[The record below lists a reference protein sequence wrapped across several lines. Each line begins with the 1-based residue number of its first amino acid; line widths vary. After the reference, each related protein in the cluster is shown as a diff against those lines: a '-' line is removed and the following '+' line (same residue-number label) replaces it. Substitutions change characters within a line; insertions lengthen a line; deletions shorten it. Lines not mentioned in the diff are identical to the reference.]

1 MKTLAVFGLGLIG
14 GSFALGLK
22 QRLFHRVVGFD
33 SNPMHLK
40 QALALGII
48 DEVGSRLSDIEDL
61 DMVLLA
67 VPVRAYE
74 SVLMQLQPCLEV
86 IDSDYVLTDV
96 GSVKVPLVTAA
107 RKVMGELPS
116 NWVLAHPIAGSEQ
129 HGPEAAHPE
138 LFKSHKVILTPCAT
152 TDILA
157 IERVRRAWSFLG
169 AQVETLSV
177 THHDQVLA
185 RTSHLPHFLAYA
197 LVSDLVKQSDNL
209 QIFHYAAGGFRDFT
223 RIAASSP
230 VMWHDIFFSNKEA
243 VISALASYIDELK
256 EYQVFLEKDHS
267 EELLARLT
275 DSRSARVY
283 FQALLERRGLSE
295 VSLKS
300 PINFIATGFE
310 QLSQQGTLKGDIHV
324 PGDKSIS
331 HRAIM
336 LGAIAEGTTEI
347 EGFLEGEDSLA
358 TLQAFRAMGVQ
369 ILGPDDGKVVI
380 KGVGLSGLK
389 PPKAPLYMGNSGTA
403 MRLLS
408 GLLSGQ
414 AFSSTLEGDA
424 SLSQRPMQRVID
436 PLQLMGANIRALG
449 AKGTPPVCIE
459 AASKAGLKSVSYE
472 LPMAS
477 AQVKSSVLLAGLYA
491 KGEIRVV
498 EPEPTRDHSERML
511 QAMGCDLR
519 VQGGEIRMRR
529 PDKLQAVQIHIPGDI
544 SSAAFLIVA
553 AILARQSDLCIR
565 DVGINPTRD
574 GVIQILRL
582 MGANIRIE
590 NERLVG
596 KEPVADLFVSHSEL
610 KGIDIP
616 QELVP
621 LAIDEF
627 PVIFIA
633 AACAMGVTRVTGA
646 KELRVKESD
655 RISAMVEGLNRM
667 GVAAIGTE
675 DGAIIPGCESEYLVF
690 NGGTVE
696 SQGDHRIAMA
706 FTVASLRAKADI
718 RILDC
723 ANVDT
728 SFPDFLSVVNGV
740 GLQVVSEKA

>member
-22 QRLFHRVVGFD
+22 QRLFRRVVGFD
-33 SNPMHLK
+33 SNPIHLRR
-40 QALALGII
+40 ALTLGII
-48 DEVGSRLSDIEDL
+48 DEVGSQLSDIDDL
-61 DMVLLA
+61 GMVLLA

-74 SVLMQLQPCLEV
+74 SVLMQLQPCLEAMST
-86 IDSDYVLTDV
+86 DFVLTDV
-96 GSVKVPLVTAA
+96 GSVKAPLVAA
-107 RKVMGELPS
+107 AEKVMGKLPS

-129 HGPEAAHPE
+129 HGPEAANPE
-138 LFKSHKVILTPCAT
+138 LFRSHKVILTPCAD
-152 TDILA
+152 TDALA
-157 IERVRRAWSFLG
+157 IARVRNAWCSLG

-177 THHDQVLA
+177 AHHDQILA

-243 VISALASYIDELK
+243 VISALGSYIDELK
-256 EYQVFLEKDHS
+256 EYQVLLEKDHS

-295 VSLKS
+295 VSLKN
-300 PINFIATGFE
+300 PINFIAAGVDR
-310 QLSQQGTLKGDIHV
+310 LPQQGKLKGNIHM

-347 EGFLEGEDSLA
+347 QGFLEGEDSLA

-380 KGVGLSGLK
+380 KGVGLRGLN

-414 AFSSTLEGDA
+414 VFSSTLEGDA

-436 PLQLMGANIRALG
+436 PLQLMGANIRAVG

-459 AASKAGLKSVSYE
+459 PASNGDLQAVSYE

-477 AQVKSSVLLAGLYA
+477 AQVKSAILLAGLYA
-491 KGEIRVV
+491 EGETRIV
-498 EPEPTRDHSERML
+498 ESEPTRDHSERML
-511 QAMGCDLR
+511 EAMGCDLR
-519 VQGGEIRMRR
+519 VQKGEMSMRSPTR
-529 PDKLQAVQIHIPGDI
+529 LRAVKMQIPGDI

-553 AILARQSDLCIR
+553 AILARHSDVCIK
-565 DVGINPTRD
+565 DVGINPTRN
-574 GVIQILRL
+574 GVIQILKL
-582 MGANIRIE
+582 MGAKIGIE
-590 NERLVG
+590 NERVVG
-596 KEPVADLFVSHSEL
+596 KEPVADLVVTHSEL
-610 KGIDIP
+610 KGIDVP

-627 PVIFIA
+627 PVLFIA
-633 AACAMGVTRVTGA
+633 AACAEGVTRITGA
-646 KELRVKESD
+646 QELRVKESD
-655 RISAMVEGLNRM
+655 RISAMVEGLNRL

-675 DGAIIPGCESEYLVF
+675 DGAIIPGCKSQYLVF

-696 SQGDHRIAMA
+696 SLGDHRIAMA

-718 RILDC
+718 RILEC

-728 SFPDFLSVVNGV
+728 SFPNFLAVVNGV
-740 GLQVVSEKA
+740 GLQVVPETA